1 MTLPRHIANEIGIVM
16 DEKPKARTPQ
26 PAPRRVMEVI
36 DNDDGSKT
44 VLYFGKQVGH
54 IYKIGI
60 RTDTGV
66 QYRAIT
72 NYDDVR
78 HFHNLQS
85 AASYLMASHH

>member
-1 MTLPRHIANEIGIVM
+1 MTLPRHIANELGIVM
-16 DEKPKARTPQ
+16 DTKPAKPAPQ
-26 PAPRRVMEVI
+26 PAPRRVIEVI

-60 RTDTGV
+60 RTESGV

-85 AASYLMASHH
+85 ATSFLMASHH

>member
-16 DEKPKARTPQ
+16 DEKPKARIPHQ
-26 PAPRRVMEVI
+26 ASRRVMEVI

-54 IYKIGI
+54 IYKINI
-60 RTDTGV
+60 KTDNGV

-72 NYDDVR
+72 NFDDVR
-78 HFHNLQS
+78 HFQNIQS
-85 AASYLMASHH
+85 AASYLMASQH

>member
-16 DEKPKARTPQ
+16 DKKPKARATYE
-26 PAPRRVMEVI
+26 APRRVMEVL

-44 VLYFGKQVGH
+44 VLYFGKQCGH
-54 IYKIGI
+54 IYKINLK
-60 RTDTGV
+60 TDNGV

-72 NYDDVR
+72 NFDDVR